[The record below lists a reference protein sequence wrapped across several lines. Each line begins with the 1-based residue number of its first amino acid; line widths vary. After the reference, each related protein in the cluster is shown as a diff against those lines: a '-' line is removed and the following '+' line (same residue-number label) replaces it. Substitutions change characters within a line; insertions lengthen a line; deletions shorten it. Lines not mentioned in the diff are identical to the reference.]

1 MKLKDKLNQT
11 DADNVVSN
19 TANNEAVKQVSK
31 LPTSE
36 QLALGEEVVD
46 VEIANEVNKGSLAPE
61 EAIKVKDDLRNNT
74 NKTTGV
80 SSQFKDALK
89 FLIPQAVGA
98 AVGGLAG
105 GGRAAV
111 KGAETGALIATG
123 LRKEERANQASRL
136 NNGPRITED
145 LVHSDTGRPLLMN
158 KSTGVV
164 TDHNGNI
171 VPQAKI
177 LNNRFARENRLAEI
191 GSRRTQQADDRLSL
205 GKIKE
210 SRLSNQ
216 GAQRIA
222 QSDIRIEQSQRRIDE
237 NESEDFRKATK
248 DLRSRK
254 PFQQAESILS
264 EAPTIRGLVDD
275 AFKNGGQ
282 SLSILG
288 PKIAKGIAGEVGV
301 LTEQDVTRYVSNPQL
316 AQKALDTYSKLTKGK
331 LTGESKDNIL
341 RMLEVMETVARGRIK
356 DMTAEEATLL
366 SRRENI
372 SKQEAQFKIDPTAK
386 APETQRQKLERLRK
400 KKAGK

>member
-111 KGAETGALIATG
+111 KGAETGATIAKG
-123 LRKEERANQASRL
+123 LREEERARQASRL
-136 NNGPRITED
+136 NNGPRISED
-145 LVHSDTGRPLLMN
+145 LVHADTGRPLLMN
-158 KSTGVV
+158 KTTGTV

-171 VPQAKI
+171 VPQVKIKNLRSSRNDRLAKKDEVNAGFKETKI
-177 LNNRFARENRLAEI
+177 KQADQRLNNAAQNIELNKLKFANTVEEQGESDKLKLVDSFESDPEVRNIREADRMIGPARAALQSGSPMAPGIAANALARLNGEKGPLTESDLSRFGGRQDIASKLKRITERERSGTPLTPQDKEDFLFLLKVMEDLNTGRI
-191 GSRRTQQADDRLSL
+191 N
-205 GKIKE
+205 KIKNRKVRTF
-210 SRLSNQ
+210 S
-216 GAQRIA
+216 
-222 QSDIRIEQSQRRIDE
+222 
-237 NESEDFRKATK
+237 KATK
-248 DLRSRK
+248 DVSK
-254 PFQQAESILS
+254 AEGEDIL
-264 EAPTIRGLVDD
+264 
-275 AFKNGGQ
+275 
-282 SLSILG
+282 
-288 PKIAKGIAGEVGV
+288 
-301 LTEQDVTRYVSNPQL
+301 DV
-316 AQKALDTYSKLTKGK
+316 K
-331 LTGESKDNIL
+331 
-341 RMLEVMETVARGRIK
+341 ET
-356 DMTAEEATLL
+356 
-366 SRRENI
+366 
-372 SKQEAQFKIDPTAK
+372 P
-386 APETQRQKLERLRK
+386 RQKLERLRK
-400 KKAGK
+400 KRAGK